1 MRVIFAMTA
10 SQVAKE
16 RRASTTKKP
25 KRVELPVPPRR
36 IHSHIIFLGAI
47 LLKKIKSMIIFI

>member
-1 MRVIFAMTA
+1 MIFAMTA

>member
-1 MRVIFAMTA
+1 MRGIFAMTA

-25 KRVELPVPPRR
+25 KRLELPMPPRR

-47 LLKKIKSMIIFI
+47 LFKKIKSMIIFI